1 MSNLRFHLFNQY
13 QATCCLANDQEA
25 KLGLLET
32 LTSQGLGAQATIYL
46 SSIEDC
52 YNANTATCDEYGQWC
67 QTLYRLES
75 GLEDTIS
82 KEIEASCTLS
92 SRNSTTTSPRTYS
105 NDELLENCSIC
116 NTLSCCYDAD
126 DSPSVSVAIQR
137 KRKREPITFDA
148 FSKGDTGPRD
158 LSSDGSCDSFTAY
171 EGTLNARICDAYAP
185 YCNSLYS
192 RHSPESLPPIIG
204 PSNTSYYPTMVIPS
218 YYPTISV
225 QPSSFTTNVP
235 YNSNSTQ
242 SLNSSIQ
249 LGNKSPAPAAVVS
262 STNLTINSRNASDSP
277 TQNAS
282 AAPFR
287 QLKYNETLKPS
298 IAISLIPSIGP
309 GQSKSPSSAPRFL
322 EMPPMDN
329 TDSFETSE
337 KTNSPIVP
345 SLAPEENEPVLPS
358 VNESI
363 P

>member
-1 MSNLRFHLFNQY
+1 VSNLRFHLFNQY

-204 PSNTSYYPTMVIPS
+204 PSNTSYYPTMAIPS

-282 AAPFR
+282 AAPSR
-287 QLKYNETLKPS
+287 
-298 IAISLIPSIGP
+298 
-309 GQSKSPSSAPRFL
+309 
-322 EMPPMDN
+322 
-329 TDSFETSE
+329 
-337 KTNSPIVP
+337 
-345 SLAPEENEPVLPS
+345 
-358 VNESI
+358 
-363 P
+363 